1 MYCWIGSLLCG
12 LKGQDYFGQG
22 MGIETKNI
30 STLVQQEGIEE
41 IKWRV
46 LEMRNV
52 IGVSS
57 KVILQ
62 ECWLTTL
69 SPFFFK

>member
-1 MYCWIGSLLCG
+1 
-12 LKGQDYFGQG
+12 